1 MEPNELSPQEGHIMA
16 KKERIVRYSMDEIK
30 ALLEKEGARTD
41 YTTPTDYAEVE
52 RQIATDPD
60 LAVPD
65 NWEDIA
71 FVGLPP
77 FGKNNKHLVSLR
89 YSPRVIE
96 YFRSTGRGWQS
107 RMDAV
112 LCAFV
117 DRQSS
122 SNAHKDPR

>member
-1 MEPNELSPQEGHIMA
+1 MT
-16 KKERIVRYSMDEIK
+16 KKEHIVRYSMDEIK
-30 ALLEKEGARTD
+30 AMRARGEGKTD
-41 YTTPTDYAEVE
+41 FTTPTDYAEVE

-65 NWEDIA
+65 NWEEIA

-77 FGKNNKHLVSLR
+77 LGKNNKQQVSLR
-89 YSPRVIE
+89 YSPRVLE
-96 YFRSTGRGWQS
+96 YFKSTGRGWQS

-117 DRQSS
+117 DRQPVSVS
-122 SNAHKDPR
+122 HKDPR